1 MTDIPARSPLELDP
15 RTTALVTI
23 DLQQGI
29 VPLAKAPYDGAT
41 VLANAVALTNAF
53 RAAKATIVRVKVGF
67 SADFGDLLRPPVDA
81 PNAAGALPANWL
93 DDPLELPSQPGD
105 IAILKRQWGAFHGTE
120 LDLQLRR
127 RGIRT
132 LVLGGISTPFGVEST
147 ARFAWELGYEIVFAE
162 NLSSAALAEQHA
174 HAFKHIFPRLGRTRT
189 CRRACR
195 GAGMTA
201 RSPERLLRQGAARG
215 RGRSQP

>member
-1 MTDIPARSPLELDP
+1 MTPDLTSSAPLKLDP

-29 VPLAKAPYDGAT
+29 LGLAKAPHDAAT
-41 VLANAVALTNAF
+41 VLSNAGALMAAF
-53 RAAKATIVRVKVGF
+53 RAAKAAVVRVKVGF
-67 SADFGDLLRPPVDA
+67 APDFADRLQPPCDA
-81 PNAAGALPANWL
+81 PNAPGLLPANWL
-93 DDPLELPSQPGD
+93 DDPQELPAQPGD
-105 IAILKRQWGAFHGTE
+105 IHVLKRQWGAFHGTD

-132 LVLGGISTPFGVEST
+132 IVLGGISTPFGVEST

-162 NLSSAALAEQHA
+162 DLSSAALAEHHH

-189 CRRACR
+189 
-195 GAGMTA
+195 TA
-201 RSPERLLRQGAARG
+201 EVVAAMG
-215 RGRSQP
+215 